1 MRFILI
7 ALFTISTFSQEL
19 THSVYFETDKSVINP
34 TEKQNLDTFLK
45 SLDTIGVKKI
55 IVHGYCDDRGSQSY
69 NLSLSHQRARAIEFY
84 LEDNEIP
91 ERLIKLIS
99 GKGEVDLMASSNENN
114 VNNLRQNNRRV
125 DIIVKANVPNITE
138 SEVTESP
145 TAQDLLLEEL
155 KIGDKIRLKN
165 IYFKTGYATILPN
178 SIETLTEIAEV
189 LVNRKGVYFT
199 IEGHVCCTHDTYDAV
214 DRKTNKR
221 NLSVSRA
228 KFIYNYLLR
237 KGVKK
242 NRMKFIGMK
251 RKDPLGG
258 NPKYDRRVEILIT
271 HVASK

>member
-7 ALFTISTFSQEL
+7 ALLSISSFSQEL
-19 THSVYFETDKSVINP
+19 THSVYFETDKSIINS
-34 TEKQNLDTFLK
+34 TETQNIDTFLK
-45 SLDTIGVKKI
+45 SLDTIGIKKI
-55 IVHGYCDDRGSQSY
+55 IVHGYCDDRGTQSY
-69 NLSLSHQRARAIEFY
+69 NLSLSHKRARAIELY
-84 LEDNEIP
+84 LKDNEIP
-91 ERLIKLIS
+91 ERLIKIIS
-99 GKGEVDLMASSNENN
+99 GKGEVGLIASSNESN
-114 VNNLRQNNRRV
+114 VNNLRQGNRRV
-125 DIIVKANVPNITE
+125 DIIVKANIPNITE
-138 SEVTESP
+138 SEATEMP
-145 TAQDLLLEEL
+145 TAQELLKKEL

-165 IYFKTGYATILPN
+165 LYFKTGYATILPN
-178 SIETLTEIAEV
+178 SIETLTEIADI
-189 LVNRKGVYFT
+189 LVQREDIYFT

-271 HVASK
+271 HVANR